1 MPAFDDLMKRIE
13 SEPYVEGAVET
24 LVLGLADRIRATSND
39 QNIQTLARR
48 LRESAATIAASVR
61 TKLPA

>member
-1 MPAFDDLMKRIE
+1 MPAFDDLMKRID
-13 SEPYVEGAVET
+13 SEPDVEGAVET

-48 LRESAATIAASVR
+48 LRESAGTIAASVR